1 MLGSKDLIVKFFN
14 CKLFAFLQ
22 RLSFGGYLTH
32 YIIILYTLW
41 NSKDAVYYDSENLIG
56 LFFSEF
62 LLTLVAAAIVAL
74 IIEIPIMNLSG
85 ILLGGKKPSSSGPQ
99 KLERVKIEELT

>member
-1 MLGSKDLIVKFFN
+1 MSCLVIPGILGSKDLIVKFFS
-14 CKLFAFLQ
+14 CKLFSFLQ

-41 NSKDAVYYDSENLIG
+41 QSNDAVYYNVENLIG
-56 LFFSEF
+56 LFFAEF
-62 LLTLVAAAIVAL
+62 FLTLIAAAIVAL

-85 ILLGGKKPSSSGPQ
+85 ILLGGKKPSSSGP
-99 KLERVKIEELT
+99 